1 MIRYHGV
8 LAGNAKARSEV
19 VPKQEPAVGE
29 QLSLFGEGKS
39 ASESRHSWAWL
50 LARAFAVD
58 ILTCPDCQGAM
69 RLVTVAKT
77 PEQAAKVLGGG
88 RFGRRSRAPPATGQL
103 ELDLSA

>member
-1 MIRYHGV
+1 
-8 LAGNAKARSEV
+8 

-39 ASESRHSWAWL
+39 ASETRHSWAWL
-50 LARAFAVD
+50 LARVFAVD

-77 PEQAAKVLGGG
+77 PEQAARVLGGG
-88 RFGRRSRAPPATGQL
+88 RLRRRSRAPPVTGQL
-103 ELDLSA
+103 ELELSA